1 MRILDRHRC
10 TQIVHKALAAV
21 RPQFRLNFHHGVH
34 GVPHWSRV
42 WFHGRHLAESVDV
55 DPAIL
60 AWFAYLH
67 DSQRHNDNR
76 DPLHGNRAADSEPV
90 PQGLSA
96 GGQGGGNL
104 GGRRGVRRCQYAG
117 ESFRV

>member
-34 GVPHWSRV
+34 GVPHWSSV
-42 WFHGRHLAESVDV
+42 WFHGRHLVECADF

-60 AWFAYLH
+60 A
-67 DSQRHNDNR
+67 
-76 DPLHGNRAADSEPV
+76 
-90 PQGLSA
+90 
-96 GGQGGGNL
+96 
-104 GGRRGVRRCQYAG
+104 
-117 ESFRV
+117 